1 MHALITNIL
10 NIIRFKYYS
19 IIIYLVI
26 NVSDIKVPIAKP
38 LIGDEEIENVVEVLK
53 SGMIA
58 QGPKVEEF
66 EQKFAEWVGA
76 KYGIAVN
83 SGTAALHTAL
93 LACGIGEGDEVIT
106 TPFTFIA
113 SGNSIVY
120 TGAKP
125 VFADIDLKTYT
136 LNPDSI
142 EDLITE
148 NTKAILPV
156 QLYGQSADMDRINEI
171 AEKYGL
177 IVIEDAAQAHGAT
190 YKGQKVG
197 SMGDMACFSFYPTKN
212 MTTSEGGIITTDDE
226 DLAEQAKIFR
236 AHGASVRYHH
246 DAIGYNFRMT
256 DIAAAIG
263 LAQMDKIDG
272 FNDKR
277 IENAAYLNEGLKD
290 VDGVITPYCADGSKH
305 VYHQYTIRVEKG
317 DRDDWVDIINE
328 CGVGTGI
335 HYPIPLYNQP
345 IYKILGFEGDCP
357 NAELAADNVISLPV
371 HPNLTKE
378 DLDLVIEAV
387 KSASDELD

>member
-1 MHALITNIL
+1 MI
-10 NIIRFKYYS
+10 
-19 IIIYLVI
+19 
-26 NVSDIKVPIAKP
+26 VSDIKVPIAKP
-38 LIGDEEIENVVEVLK
+38 IIGDEEIENVVEVLK

-66 EQKFAEWVGA
+66 EQKFADWVGA
-76 KYGIAVN
+76 DYGIAVN
-83 SGTAALHTAL
+83 SGTAALHVAL
-93 LACGIGEGDEVIT
+93 LSSGIGQGDEVIT

-113 SGNSIVY
+113 TGNSILY

-125 VFADIDLKTYT
+125 IFADIDLKTYT
-136 LNPDSI
+136 INPDSI
-142 EDLITE
+142 EKLISE

-156 QLYGQSADMDRINEI
+156 QLYGQASNMDRINEI

-190 YKGQKVG
+190 SNGGKVG
-197 SMGDMACFSFYPTKN
+197 SLGDMSCFSFYPTKN
-212 MTTSEGGIITTDDE
+212 MTTSEGGIITTNDE
-226 DLAEQAKIFR
+226 DLADNAKIFR
-236 AHGASVRYHH
+236 AHGASIRYHH
-246 DAIGYNFRMT
+246 GEIGYNFRMT
-256 DIAAAIG
+256 DISAAIG
-263 LAQMDKIDG
+263 LAQLDKIDG
-272 FNDKR
+272 FNKKR

-290 VDGVITPYCADGSKH
+290 VDGIVTPYCAYGSKH

-345 IYKILGFEGDCP
+345 IYKSLGIEGNCP
-357 NAELAADNVISLPV
+357 NAELAANSVISLPV
-371 HPNLTKE
+371 HPSLTKE

-387 KSASDELD
+387 KTASEELD

>member
-1 MHALITNIL
+1 M
-10 NIIRFKYYS
+10 
-19 IIIYLVI
+19 
-26 NVSDIKVPIAKP
+26 NVSNIKVPIAKP
-38 LIGDEEIENVVEVLK
+38 IIGDEEIENVVEVLK

-66 EQKFAEWVGA
+66 EENFAEWVGA
-76 KYGIAVN
+76 EYGIAVN
-83 SGTAALHTAL
+83 SGTAALHVAL
-93 LACGIGEGDEVIT
+93 LSCGIGECDEVIT

-113 SGNSIVY
+113 SGNSILY

-136 LNPDSI
+136 IDPDSI
-142 EDLITE
+142 EEKITE

-156 QLYGQSADMDRINEI
+156 QLYGQSADMERINEI

-177 IVIEDAAQAHGAT
+177 TVIEDAAQAHGAT
-190 YKGQKVG
+190 FNGEMVG

-226 DLAEQAKIFR
+226 DLAANAKVFR
-236 AHGASVRYHH
+236 AHGANVRYHH
-246 DAIGYNFRMT
+246 DYIGYNFRMS
-256 DIAAAIG
+256 DISAAIG
-263 LAQMDKIDG
+263 LAQLDKIDG

-277 IENAAYLNEGLKD
+277 IANAAYLNNGLND
-290 VDGVITPYCADGSKH
+290 VDGVVTPFCAPQSKH

-317 DRDDWVDIINE
+317 DRDDWVDIIND

-345 IYKILGFEGDCP
+345 VYRSLGVKGYCP

-371 HPNLTKE
+371 HPSLTEE

-387 KSASDELD
+387 KKASNELD

>member
-1 MHALITNIL
+1 MI
-10 NIIRFKYYS
+10 
-19 IIIYLVI
+19 
-26 NVSDIKVPIAKP
+26 VSNIKVPIAKP
-38 LIGDEEIENVVEVLK
+38 IIGDEEIENVVEVLK

-66 EQKFAEWVGA
+66 EQKFADWVGA
-76 KYGIAVN
+76 AYGIAVT
-83 SGTAALHTAL
+83 SGTEAYNTAL
-93 LACGIGEGDEVIT
+93 LACDIGPGDEVIT

-136 LNPDSI
+136 LSPDAI
-142 EDLITE
+142 EDAITE
-148 NTKAILPV
+148 NTKAIMPV
-156 QLYGQSADMDRINEI
+156 QLYGQSAEMDKINEI

-190 YKGQKVG
+190 FKGQKVG
-197 SMGDMACFSFYPTKN
+197 SMGDMSCFSFYPTKN

-226 DLAEQAKIFR
+226 ELADNARMFR
-236 AHGASVRYHH
+236 AHGATVRYHH
-246 DAIGYNFRMT
+246 NAIGYNFRMT
-256 DIAAAIG
+256 DISAAIG
-263 LAQMDKIDG
+263 LAQLEKIDG
-272 FNDKR
+272 FNEKR
-277 IENAAYLNEGLKD
+277 IANAEYLNKGLAD

-305 VYHQYTIRVEKG
+305 VYHQYTIRVEKA
-317 DRDDWVDIINE
+317 DRDDWVDIIND

-345 IYKILGFEGDCP
+345 IYKALDFEGYCP

-371 HPNLTKE
+371 HPSLTQE
-378 DLDLVIEAV
+378 DLDLVIDAV
-387 KSASDELD
+387 KTASNELD

>member
-1 MHALITNIL
+1 M
-10 NIIRFKYYS
+10 
-19 IIIYLVI
+19 
-26 NVSDIKVPIAKP
+26 SDIKVPIAKP
-38 LIGDEEIENVVEVLK
+38 IIGEEEIENVVEVLK

-66 EQKFAEWVGA
+66 EKKFAEWVGA

-83 SGTAALHTAL
+83 SGTAALHVAL
-93 LACGIGEGDEVIT
+93 LSCGIGEGDEVIT

-113 SGNSIVY
+113 SGNSILY

-136 LNPDSI
+136 INPDSI
-142 EDLITE
+142 EPLINE

-156 QLYGQSADMDRINEI
+156 QLYGQSANMDRINEI
-171 AEKYGL
+171 AEKYSL

-190 YKGQKVG
+190 CNGEKVG
-197 SMGDMACFSFYPTKN
+197 SLGDMACFSFYPTKN

-226 DLAEQAKIFR
+226 DLAEMAKIYR
-236 AHGASVRYHH
+236 AHGASIRYYH
-246 DAIGYNFRMT
+246 DEIGYNFRMT
-256 DIAAAIG
+256 DISAAIG
-263 LAQMDKIDG
+263 LAQLNKIDE

-277 IENAAYLNEGLKD
+277 IENAKYLNEGLKD
-290 VDGVITPYCADGSKH
+290 VDGVVTPYCAYDSKH

-317 DRDDWVDIINE
+317 DRDDWVSIIND

-335 HYPIPLYNQP
+335 HYPVPLYNQP
-345 IYKILGFEGDCP
+345 IYKVLDIEGNCP
-357 NAELAADNVISLPV
+357 NAEIAAENVISLPV
-371 HPNLTKE
+371 HPSLSKE

-387 KSASDELD
+387 KTASDKIC

>member
-1 MHALITNIL
+1 M
-10 NIIRFKYYS
+10 
-19 IIIYLVI
+19 
-26 NVSDIKVPIAKP
+26 SDIKVPIAKP
-38 LIGDEEIENVVEVLK
+38 IIGEEEIENVVEVLK

-66 EQKFAEWVGA
+66 EQEFADWVGA
-76 KYGIAVN
+76 EYGIAVN
-83 SGTAALHTAL
+83 SGTAALHVAL
-93 LACGIGEGDEVIT
+93 LSCDIGPGDEVIT

-120 TGAKP
+120 TGAEP

-136 LNPDSI
+136 LNPDSL

-148 NTKAILPV
+148 NTKAIMPV
-156 QLYGQSADMDRINEI
+156 QLYGQSANMDKINKI

-190 YKGQKVG
+190 FNGQKVG
-197 SMGDMACFSFYPTKN
+197 SIGDISCFSFYPTKN

-226 DLAEQAKIFR
+226 DLADNARMFR
-236 AHGASVRYHH
+236 AHGATVRYHH

-256 DIAAAIG
+256 DISAAIG
-263 LAQMDKIDG
+263 LAQLDKIDE

-277 IENAAYLNEGLKD
+277 IANAAYLNEGLKD

-305 VYHQYTIRVEKG
+305 VYHQYTIMVEKG
-317 DRDDWVDIINE
+317 DRDDWVDIIND

-345 IYKILGFEGDCP
+345 IYRTLGFEGYCP
-357 NAELAADNVISLPV
+357 NAEFAADNVISLPV
-371 HPNLTKE
+371 HPSLTQE
-378 DLDLVIEAV
+378 DLDLVIKAV
-387 KSASDELD
+387 KTASDELD

>member
-1 MHALITNIL
+1 MI
-10 NIIRFKYYS
+10 F
-19 IIIYLVI
+19 
-26 NVSDIKVPIAKP
+26 VSEIKVPIAKP
-38 LIGDEEIENVVEVLK
+38 IIGDKEIENVVEVLK

-76 KYGIAVN
+76 EYGIAVN
-83 SGTAALHTAL
+83 SGTAALHVAL

-113 SGNSIVY
+113 SGNSILY
-120 TGAKP
+120 TGARP
-125 VFADIDLKTYT
+125 VFADIDMKTYT

-148 NTKAILPV
+148 KTKAIMPV
-156 QLYGQSADMDRINEI
+156 QLYGQSADMGRINEI

-177 IVIEDAAQAHGAT
+177 IVIEDAAQAHGAA
-190 YKGQKVG
+190 YNGQKVG
-197 SMGDMACFSFYPTKN
+197 SIGDMSCFSFYPTKN
-212 MTTSEGGIITTDDE
+212 MTTSEGGIITTDDDE
-226 DLAEQAKIFR
+226 LAEKARIFR
-236 AHGASVRYHH
+236 AHGATVRYHH

-256 DIAAAIG
+256 DISAAIG
-263 LAQMDKIDG
+263 LAQLENIDE
-272 FNDKR
+272 FNEKR
-277 IENAAYLNEGLKD
+277 IANAAYLNEGLKD

-317 DRDDWVDIINE
+317 DRDDWVDIIND

-345 IYKILGFEGDCP
+345 IYRALGIEGNCP

-371 HPNLTKE
+371 HPSLSKE
-378 DLDLVIEAV
+378 DLDIVIEAV
-387 KSASDELD
+387 KTASKELD

>member
-1 MHALITNIL
+1 MI
-10 NIIRFKYYS
+10 S
-19 IIIYLVI
+19 
-26 NVSDIKVPIAKP
+26 VSDIKVPIAKP
-38 LIGDEEIENVVEVLK
+38 IIGEEEIENVVEVLK

-58 QGPKVEEF
+58 QGPRVAEF
-66 EQKFAEWVGA
+66 EEKFAEWVGA

-83 SGTAALHTAL
+83 SGTAALHVAL
-93 LACGIGEGDEVIT
+93 LSCDIGKGDEVIT

-136 LNPDSI
+136 IDPDSI
-142 EDLITE
+142 EPLITE
-148 NTKAILPV
+148 NTKAIVPV
-156 QLYGQSADMDRINEI
+156 QLYGQSANMDRINEI

-177 IVIEDAAQAHGAT
+177 VVIEDAAQAHGAT
-190 YKGQKVG
+190 CNGEAVG
-197 SMGDMACFSFYPTKN
+197 SLGDMACFSFYPTKN
-212 MTTSEGGIITTDDE
+212 MTTSEGGIITTDDAE
-226 DLAEQAKIFR
+226 LAELARVFR

-256 DIAAAIG
+256 DISAAIG
-263 LAQMDKIDG
+263 LAQLDKIDE
-272 FNDKR
+272 FNNKR

-290 VDGVITPYCADGSKH
+290 VDGVVTPYCAYGSKH

-317 DRDDWVDIINE
+317 NRDDWVELINE
-328 CGVGTGI
+328 AGVGTGI

-345 IYKILGFEGDCP
+345 VYKKLGIEGNCP
-357 NAELAADNVISLPV
+357 NAELAADSVISLPV
-371 HPNLTKE
+371 HPSLTKE

-387 KSASDELD
+387 KNASTKI

>member
-1 MHALITNIL
+1 VIIVSNI
-10 NIIRFKYYS
+10 R
-19 IIIYLVI
+19 
-26 NVSDIKVPIAKP
+26 VPIAKP
-38 LIGDEEIENVVEVLK
+38 IIGDEEIENVVEVLK

-66 EQKFAEWVGA
+66 EQRFAEWVGA
-76 KYGIAVN
+76 EYGIAVN

-93 LACGIGEGDEVIT
+93 LACGIGPGDEVIT

-136 LNPDSI
+136 LNPDEI
-142 EDLITE
+142 EGLITE
-148 NTKAILPV
+148 NTKAIVPV

-171 AEKYGL
+171 AEKHGL

-190 YKGQKVG
+190 CNGQKVG
-197 SMGDMACFSFYPTKN
+197 SMGDMSCFSFYPTKN

-226 DLAEQAKIFR
+226 DLANNARMFR
-236 AHGASVRYHH
+236 AHGATVRYHH

-256 DIAAAIG
+256 DISAAIG
-263 LAQMDKIDG
+263 LAQMEKIDA

-277 IENAAYLNEGLKD
+277 IANADYLNDGLAD
-290 VDGVITPYCADGSKH
+290 VDGIITPYCAENSKH

-317 DRDDWVDIINE
+317 DRDDWVDIIND

-345 IYKILGFEGDCP
+345 IYKTLGFDGDCP

-371 HPNLTKE
+371 HPSLTKE

-387 KSASDELD
+387 KTASEELD

>member
-1 MHALITNIL
+1 M
-10 NIIRFKYYS
+10 S
-19 IIIYLVI
+19 E
-26 NVSDIKVPIAKP
+26 IKVPIAKP
-38 LIGDEEIENVVEVLK
+38 IIGEEEIENVVEVLK

-58 QGPKVEEF
+58 QGPKVAEF
-66 EQKFAEWVGA
+66 EEKFAEWVGA

-83 SGTAALHTAL
+83 SGTAALHVAL
-93 LACGIGEGDEVIT
+93 LSCGIGKGDEVIT

-113 SGNSIVY
+113 SGNSIAY

-136 LNPDSI
+136 IDPNSI
-142 EDLITE
+142 EDMITE

-156 QLYGQSADMDRINEI
+156 QLYGQSADMDEINEI
-171 AEKYGL
+171 AKKHDL
-177 IVIEDAAQAHGAT
+177 LVIEDAAQAHGAT
-190 YKGQKVG
+190 FKGNKVG
-197 SMGDMACFSFYPTKN
+197 SLGDMACFSFYPTKN

-226 DLAEQAKIFR
+226 KLAENARMFR
-236 AHGASVRYHH
+236 AHGASIRYHH

-256 DIAAAIG
+256 DISAAIG
-263 LAQMDKIDG
+263 LAQLNNIDM

-290 VDGVITPYCADGSKH
+290 VDGVVTPYCVPGSKH

-317 DRDDWVDIINE
+317 NRDEWVNSINE

-345 IYKILGFEGDCP
+345 IYKELGFEGDCP

-371 HPNLTKE
+371 HPSLTKE

-387 KSASDELD
+387 KDASSKF

>member
-1 MHALITNIL
+1 M
-10 NIIRFKYYS
+10 
-19 IIIYLVI
+19 
-26 NVSDIKVPIAKP
+26 SDIKVPIAKP
-38 LIGDEEIENVVEVLK
+38 IIGDKEIENVVEVLK

-76 KYGIAVN
+76 DYGIAVN

-93 LACGIGEGDEVIT
+93 LACDIGEGDEVIT

-136 LNPDSI
+136 LNPEKI
-142 EDLITE
+142 EGLITE
-148 NTKAILPV
+148 NTKAIMPV
-156 QLYGQSADMDRINEI
+156 QLYGQSANMDRINEI
-171 AEKYGL
+171 AELYGL

-190 YKGQKVG
+190 CNGEKVG
-197 SMGDMACFSFYPTKN
+197 SIGDMSCFSFYPTKN

-226 DLAEQAKIFR
+226 DLAEAARIFR

-246 DAIGYNFRMT
+246 GEIGYNFRMT

-263 LAQMDKIDG
+263 LAQLEKIDE

-277 IENAAYLNEGLKD
+277 IANAEYLNQGLKD
-290 VDGVITPYCADGSKH
+290 VDGVVTPYCAYGSKH
-305 VYHQYTIRVEKG
+305 VYHQYTIMVEKG
-317 DRDDWVDIINE
+317 DRDDCVDIIND

-345 IYKILGFEGDCP
+345 IYRSLGLDGDCP
-357 NAELAADNVISLPV
+357 NAEFAADNVISLPV
-371 HPNLTKE
+371 HPSLTKE

-387 KSASDELD
+387 KTASEELE

>member
-1 MHALITNIL
+1 M
-10 NIIRFKYYS
+10 
-19 IIIYLVI
+19 
-26 NVSDIKVPIAKP
+26 SDIKVPIAKP
-38 LIGDEEIENVVEVLK
+38 IIGDKEIENVVEVLK

-66 EQKFAEWVGA
+66 EQKFADWVGA

-93 LACGIGEGDEVIT
+93 LACDIGEGDEVIT

-113 SGNSIVY
+113 SGNAIVY

-136 LNPDSI
+136 MDPDSI

-148 NTKAILPV
+148 NTKTILPV

-190 YKGQKVG
+190 FKGQKVG
-197 SMGDMACFSFYPTKN
+197 SMGDMSCFSFYPTKN

-226 DLAEQAKIFR
+226 DLAEQARIFR

-256 DIAAAIG
+256 DISAAIG
-263 LAQMDKIDG
+263 LAQLEKIDE
-272 FNDKR
+272 FNNKR
-277 IENAAYLNEGLKD
+277 IANAAYLNEGLKD
-290 VDGVITPYCADGSKH
+290 VDGIITPYCADDSKH

-345 IYKILGFEGDCP
+345 IYKLLDIDGNCP

-371 HPNLTKE
+371 HPSLTEE

-387 KSASDELD
+387 KKASDELD